1 MTAASQFSPLM
12 SWPQSRAF
20 RKLLCA
26 LRCTT
31 LAVAYLLMPAL
42 FVTAPA
48 CAEGPAHAEGAPVD
62 ATDPAIATA
71 VDGSWRTQN
80 ARARDAFRR
89 PVKSMA
95 FWGLKPGMTIV
106 EVDPGANGW
115 WTGILAPYARST
127 GGRYVA
133 ALMVDARSAGGGSF

>member
-26 LRCTT
+26 LRFTT

-48 CAEGPAHAEGAPVD
+48 CAEGPAHPEGAPLD
-62 ATDPAIATA
+62 ATDPAIAAA
-71 VDGSWRTQN
+71 VDGSWRTQK
-80 ARARDAFRR
+80 ARARDAFRH
-89 PVKSMA
+89 P
-95 FWGLKPGMTIV
+95 V
-106 EVDPGANGW
+106 EVLGLLGAQ
-115 WTGILAPYARST
+115 
-127 GGRYVA
+127 
-133 ALMVDARSAGGGSF
+133 AGHDDRRG